1 MRSADAAT
9 LVRTLMVFLVVY
21 MLFIKINPAIIIFT
35 ILVMYVLDGVD
46 GFLAVRSESK
56 GKISFGRYL
65 NASLGDAKAREE
77 VNEYKHSLAKSSR
90 FGPRM
95 DVAGDRVIEYTFW
108 ITFTYLRLIPLFVL
122 FIVVFRHSFV
132 DAFMASRGTSSKAK
146 TRFAYIVYSSNI
158 GRGGINIVKFLAF
171 AYFVLI
177 FVSNYPLWIGYVLI
191 TILVAYILLRGVAEV
206 YDVLKENG

>member
-9 LVRTLMVFLVVY
+9 LIRTLMVFLVIY
-21 MLFIKINPAIIIFT
+21 MLFIKINPAIIILT
-35 ILVMYVLDGVD
+35 ILVMYVLDGLD

-56 GKISFGRYL
+56 GRVSFIKYL
-65 NASLGDAKAREE
+65 NGALGNAKAKEE
-77 VNEYKHSLAKSSR
+77 ISVYKHRLSSSSK
-90 FGPRM
+90 FGARM
-95 DVAGDRVIEYTFW
+95 DIAGDRVIEYTFW

-146 TRFAYIVYSSNI
+146 TKFARVVYSSNI
-158 GRGGINIVKFLAF
+158 GRGGINVIKFLAF

-191 TILVAYILLRGVAEV
+191 TVLVAYILLRGAAEV
-206 YDVLKENG
+206 YDVLKEN